1 MKVSGFTFIRNAISN
16 DYPVVEAIT
25 SILPLCDEFIV
36 ALGKSDDG
44 TAELIRSIPTDK
56 IRIVDTIWD
65 ESMKE
70 GGQVFAMETD
80 KAFAAI
86 SPDSDWAF
94 YIQGDEAVHELDLTK
109 IKHSME
115 LYLNDDKVEGLLFN
129 YLHFYGSYKYLT
141 DARKWYRREIRIVKR
156 KLNVRSYRDA
166 QGFRINDRKIMVKL
180 IPANIYHYG
189 WVKPPNGL
197 VRKGQNFRIFYDKN
211 AKLMDIPDT
220 VVYDYAN
227 AVNLKLFQGSHPKV
241 MRKRI
246 NDATWPF
253 DPNVRHKTNHSLR
266 ERILQRVYELTGIR
280 IGEYKNYRIVHKR
293 S

>member
-94 YIQGDEAVHELDLTK
+94 YIQGDEIVHEK
-109 IKHSME
+109 YHQVIRAEME
-115 LYLNDDKVEGLLFN
+115 KNLNKPEIEGLLFK
-129 YLHFYGSYKYLT
+129 YLHFYGSYDYCGSS
-141 DARKWYRREIRIVKR
+141 RRWYRREIRLLKHIQGIQ
-156 KLNVRSYRDA
+156 SYRDA
-166 QGFRINDRKIMVKL
+166 QGFRLNGRKIKVKL
-180 IPANIYHYG
+180 IDAYIYHYG
-189 WVKPPNGL
+189 WAKPPQGL
-197 VRKGQNFRIFYDKN
+197 KNKVRNFNKFYHDEDWMSQHMPETFEFDYSNADRLVKFTGTHPEVIQKRVKHTNWNINLNEVSKN
-211 AKLMDIPDT
+211 KMKFRRRLLQKIEDI
-220 VVYDYAN
+220 
-227 AVNLKLFQGSHPKV
+227 
-241 MRKRI
+241 
-246 NDATWPF
+246 
-253 DPNVRHKTNHSLR
+253 
-266 ERILQRVYELTGIR
+266 TGWR
-280 IGEYKNYRIVHKR
+280 IGEYKNYTIIEK
-293 S
+293 